1 MYNILKY
8 KIVKTNTVPIPRIS
22 AFPFLGF
29 LHFPMGIPSYF
40 AHVLKK
46 YPRVIKRLAELP
58 CINNLYLDCNGMV
71 YDVVRQMQYTPE
83 NPAAYEA
90 EMLQR
95 ICESIDACIAIL
107 RPTSSVFI
115 AFDGV
120 APVAKLNQQRERRY
134 KSWYLGEMEAQR
146 RRDHNKITQKGG
158 QKGGRVEPPKPAWN
172 TSSITPG
179 TKFMNALHDKLA
191 EYYDTTNPSALNA
204 RYNLS
209 GGAGIIVSSSKEPGE
224 GEHKLFEYIREHA
237 SEHANTTTII
247 YGLDADLIM
256 LCMSHLHISRGIYLY
271 RETPEFVKSINVA
284 LDEKERYFMDIPE
297 FADAI
302 VENLRC
308 QAHNGS
314 LCPIPLPRGV
324 APPKVPLE
332 SRRGAGHKEPLG
344 VWGALVA
351 PQLDYIFICFMLGN
365 DFMPHFPALN
375 IRTTG
380 IASLMDAYRATMGPA
395 ETIIHTT
402 AAGEYTI
409 HWPNYK
415 KLVAH
420 LAAQELTLIRKEH
433 ATRDRQAR
441 HMRDSDKEDD
451 VMHDVLMLP
460 MTQREVERD
469 INPFQPGWENRYYAA
484 LCDIH
489 DGGAIDSSAAVA
501 ALCRNY
507 LEGMEWTFRYYT
519 RGCVDWKWTYANH
532 YPPLLA
538 DLVQHIP
545 DDTTHDPTN
554 AFSFLQVNPKDPI
567 RDVVQLCYVL
577 PRASHALLPQ
587 SVERA
592 LMRSSMKDRYT
603 DNGSHNFKWAYCKYF
618 WECHTDLPPLDLREL
633 DQIID
638 GNTGS
643 RLTSRKHSIKSL

>member
-1 MYNILKY
+1 
-8 KIVKTNTVPIPRIS
+8 
-22 AFPFLGF
+22 
-29 LHFPMGIPSYF
+29 MGIPSYF

-46 YPRVIKRLAELP
+46 YPHVIKRLSELP

-83 NPAAYEA
+83 NQAAYET

-146 RRDHNKITQKGG
+146 RREIALCNKSNKNDKNKKGANI
-158 QKGGRVEPPKPAWN
+158 EPPKPAWN

-191 EYYDTTNPSALNA
+191 EYYGGDQVALNA
-204 RYNLS
+204 RYNLN
-209 GGAGIIVSSSKEPGE
+209 GKGIMISSSKEPGE

-237 SEHANTTTII
+237 AEHAGATTII

-256 LCMSHLHISRGIYLY
+256 LCMSHLHISHGIYLY

-297 FADAI
+297 FARAI
-302 VENLRC
+302 VQQLMT
-308 QAHNGS
+308 
-314 LCPIPLPRGV
+314 PLTPN
-324 APPKVPLE
+324 APNPTAAKTKV
-332 SRRGAGHKEPLG
+332 K
-344 VWGALVA
+344 VM
-351 PQLDYIFICFMLGN
+351 DYIFMCFMLGN

-380 IASLMDAYRATMGPA
+380 IATLMEAYRAIISPD
-395 ETIIHTT
+395 ETIIQTSPSDEYAIHS
-402 AAGEYTI
+402 GEYNI

-415 KLVAH
+415 KLIAH
-420 LAAQELTLIRKEH
+420 LATQELTLIRKEH
-433 ATRDRQAR
+433 TTRDRMSR
-441 HMRDSDKEDD
+441 YTRDADNDDD
-451 VMHDVLMLP
+451 VMHDVMMLP
-460 MTQREVERD
+460 MKQRDVECG
-469 INPFQPGWENRYYAA
+469 INPFDSGWEQRYYAS
-484 LCDIH
+484 LCDI
-489 DGGAIDSSAAVA
+489 DASVDMKPSITT
-501 ALCRNY
+501 LCRNY

-538 DLVQHIP
+538 DLVHHIP
-545 DDTTHDPTN
+545 ETT
-554 AFSFLQVNPKDPI
+554 FSFLSVKPKEPI

-577 PRASHALLPQ
+577 PRASHALLPP

-592 LMRSSMKDRYT
+592 LMRSGLKDRYT

-618 WECHTDLPPLDLREL
+618 WECHTDLPALDLREL
-633 DQIID
+633 EQIVKKTD
-638 GNTGS
+638 
-643 RLTSRKHSIKSL
+643 

>member
-1 MYNILKY
+1 
-8 KIVKTNTVPIPRIS
+8 
-22 AFPFLGF
+22 
-29 LHFPMGIPSYF
+29 MGIPSYF

-83 NPAAYEA
+83 NIAAYET

-191 EYYDTTNPSALNA
+191 EYYDTANPSALNA

-224 GEHKLFEYIREHA
+224 GEHKLFEYIRDHA
-237 SEHANTTTII
+237 AEHANATTII

-297 FADAI
+297 FATTI
-302 VENLRC
+302 VQNVMTL
-308 QAHNGS
+308 S
-314 LCPIPLPRGV
+314 
-324 APPKVPLE
+324 APNPTAAKNKVM
-332 SRRGAGHKEPLG
+332 
-344 VWGALVA
+344 
-351 PQLDYIFICFMLGN
+351 DYIFMCFMLGN

-380 IASLMDAYRATMGPA
+380 IATLMEAYRATMGPT
-395 ETIIHTT
+395 ETIIQTT
-402 AAGEYTI
+402 SPGEYTI

-415 KLVAH
+415 KFVAH

-433 ATRDRQAR
+433 GTRDRQAR

-460 MTQREVERD
+460 MTQRDVERD

-489 DGGAIDSSAAVA
+489 ANPTTVQE
-501 ALCRNY
+501 LCRNY

-538 DLVQHIP
+538 DLVHHIP
-545 DDTTHDPTN
+545 DTHDPAN
-554 AFSFLQVNPKDPI
+554 AFSFLRIKPKEPI

-577 PRASHALLPQ
+577 PRSSHALLPP

-592 LMRSSMKDRYT
+592 LMRSSLKDRYT

-618 WECHTDLPPLDLREL
+618 WECHTELPALDLREL
-633 DQIID
+633 EQIVKKTD
-638 GNTGS
+638 
-643 RLTSRKHSIKSL
+643 

>member
-1 MYNILKY
+1 M
-8 KIVKTNTVPIPRIS
+8 T
-22 AFPFLGF
+22 PFTHLLF
-29 LHFPMGIPSYF
+29 AMGIPSYF

-46 YPRVIKRLAELP
+46 YPHVIKRLSELP

-71 YDVVRQMQYTPE
+71 YDVVHQMQYTPE
-83 NPAAYEA
+83 NTAAYEA

-134 KSWYLGEMEAQR
+134 KSWYLGEMETQR

-158 QKGGRVEPPKPAWN
+158 QKGGHVEPPKPMWN
-172 TSSITPG
+172 TSAITPG

-209 GGAGIIVSSSKEPGE
+209 GAGIIVSSSKEPGE
-224 GEHKLFEYIREHA
+224 GEHKLFEYIRDHA
-237 SEHANTTTII
+237 AEHANMTTVI

-297 FADAI
+297 FATAI
-302 VENLRC
+302 VQHVITSSAPN
-308 QAHNGS
+308 
-314 LCPIPLPRGV
+314 PTV
-324 APPKVPLE
+324 AKNKVI
-332 SRRGAGHKEPLG
+332 
-344 VWGALVA
+344 
-351 PQLDYIFICFMLGN
+351 DYIFMCFMLGN

-380 IASLMDAYRATMGPA
+380 IATIMEAYRATIGA
-395 ETIIHTT
+395 NETIIQTT
-402 AAGEYTI
+402 PSGEYAI
-409 HWPNYK
+409 HWLNYK

-433 ATRDRQAR
+433 GTRDRQAR
-441 HMRDSDKEDD
+441 HMRDSDKDDD
-451 VMHDVLMLP
+451 VMHDVMMLP
-460 MTQREVERD
+460 MTQRDVERD
-469 INPFQPGWENRYYAA
+469 INPFQPGWETRYYSA

-489 DGGAIDSSAAVA
+489 GAIDPTAVA

-538 DLVQHIP
+538 DLVHHIP
-545 DDTTHDPTN
+545 DTTHDPTN
-554 AFSFLQVNPKDPI
+554 AFSFLQVKPKEPI

-577 PRASHALLPQ
+577 PRASHALLPP

-603 DNGSHNFKWAYCKYF
+603 DDGSNNFKWAYCKFF
-618 WECHTDLPPLDLREL
+618 WECHTDLPALDLREL
-633 DQIID
+633 EQIVKKTD
-638 GNTGS
+638 
-643 RLTSRKHSIKSL
+643 

>member
-1 MYNILKY
+1 
-8 KIVKTNTVPIPRIS
+8 
-22 AFPFLGF
+22 
-29 LHFPMGIPSYF
+29 MGIPSYF

-46 YPRVIKRLAELP
+46 YPHVIKRLSELP

-71 YDVVRQMQYTPE
+71 YDVVHQMQYTPE
-83 NPAAYEA
+83 NIAAYEA

-146 RRDHNKITQKGG
+146 RREIVSARSTQAGSGKS
-158 QKGGRVEPPKPAWN
+158 KTSTFKVEPPKPVWN
-172 TSSITPG
+172 TSAITPG

-209 GGAGIIVSSSKEPGE
+209 GAGIIVSSSKEPGE
-224 GEHKLFEYIREHA
+224 GEHKLFEYIRAHAAEH
-237 SEHANTTTII
+237 EGTNTII

-297 FADAI
+297 FATAI
-302 VENLRC
+302 VQHVITSSAPN
-308 QAHNGS
+308 
-314 LCPIPLPRGV
+314 PTV
-324 APPKVPLE
+324 AKNKVM
-332 SRRGAGHKEPLG
+332 
-344 VWGALVA
+344 
-351 PQLDYIFICFMLGN
+351 DYIFMCFMLGN

-380 IASLMDAYRATMGPA
+380 IATIMEAYRATIGSN
-395 ETIIHTT
+395 ETIIQTSPL
-402 AAGEYTI
+402 GEYVI
-409 HWPNYK
+409 HWPSYK

-433 ATRDRQAR
+433 GTRDRQAR
-441 HMRDSDKEDD
+441 HMRDSDKDDD
-451 VMHDVLMLP
+451 VMHDVMMLP
-460 MTQREVERD
+460 MTQRDVERD
-469 INPFQPGWENRYYAA
+469 INPFQPGWETRYYAA

-489 DGGAIDSSAAVA
+489 GATPAVA

-538 DLVQHIP
+538 DLVHHIP
-545 DDTTHDPTN
+545 DTTHDPTN
-554 AFSFLQVNPKDPI
+554 AFSFLQVKPKEPI

-577 PRASHALLPQ
+577 PRASHALLPP

-603 DNGSHNFKWAYCKYF
+603 DDGSNNFKWAYCKFF
-618 WECHTDLPPLDLREL
+618 WECHTDLPALDLREL
-633 DQIID
+633 EQIMD
-638 GNTGS
+638 GNPGS
-643 RLTSRKHSIKSL
+643 R

>member
-1 MYNILKY
+1 
-8 KIVKTNTVPIPRIS
+8 
-22 AFPFLGF
+22 
-29 LHFPMGIPSYF
+29 MGIPSYF

-46 YPRVIKRLAELP
+46 YPHVIKRLSELP

-71 YDVVRQMQYTPE
+71 YDVVHQMQYTPE
-83 NPAAYEA
+83 NIAAYEA

-107 RPTSSVFI
+107 RPISSVFI

-146 RRDHNKITQKGG
+146 RREIVSARSTQTGSGKS
-158 QKGGRVEPPKPAWN
+158 KTSTFKVEPPKPAWN
-172 TSSITPG
+172 TSAITPG

-191 EYYDTTNPSALNA
+191 EYYDTKNPSALNA

-209 GGAGIIVSSSKEPGE
+209 GAGIIVSSSKEPGE
-224 GEHKLFEYIREHA
+224 GEHKLFEYIRDHAAEHA
-237 SEHANTTTII
+237 DMTTVI

-271 RETPEFVKSINVA
+271 RETPEFVKSINVV

-297 FADAI
+297 FATAI
-302 VENLRC
+302 VQHVITL
-308 QAHNGS
+308 S
-314 LCPIPLPRGV
+314 
-324 APPKVPLE
+324 APNPTAAKNKVM
-332 SRRGAGHKEPLG
+332 
-344 VWGALVA
+344 
-351 PQLDYIFICFMLGN
+351 DYIFMCFMLGN

-380 IASLMDAYRATMGPA
+380 IATIMEAYRATIGSN
-395 ETIIHTT
+395 ETIIQIHLN
-402 AAGEYTI
+402 EYVI

-433 ATRDRQAR
+433 GTRDRQAR
-441 HMRDSDKEDD
+441 HMRDSDKDDD
-451 VMHDVLMLP
+451 VMHDVMMLP
-460 MTQREVERD
+460 MTQRDVERD
-469 INPFQPGWENRYYAA
+469 INPFQPGWETRYYSA
-484 LCDIH
+484 LCDMH
-489 DGGAIDSSAAVA
+489 GAIDPTAVA

-538 DLVQHIP
+538 DLVHHIP
-545 DDTTHDPTN
+545 ETHDPTN
-554 AFSFLQVNPKDPI
+554 AFSFLQVKPKEPI

-577 PRASHALLPQ
+577 PRASHALLPP

-603 DNGSHNFKWAYCKYF
+603 DDGSNNFKWAYCKFF
-618 WECHTDLPPLDLREL
+618 WECHTDLPALDLREL
-633 DQIID
+633 KQIMKKTD
-638 GNTGS
+638 
-643 RLTSRKHSIKSL
+643 

>member
-1 MYNILKY
+1 
-8 KIVKTNTVPIPRIS
+8 
-22 AFPFLGF
+22 
-29 LHFPMGIPSYF
+29 MGIPSYF

-46 YPRVIKRLAELP
+46 YPRVIKRLSDLP

-107 RPTSSVFI
+107 RPISSVFI

-158 QKGGRVEPPKPAWN
+158 QKEGRVEPPKPAWN

-191 EYYDTTNPSALNA
+191 EYYDATNKAELNA

-209 GGAGIIVSSSKEPGE
+209 GAGIIVSSSKEPGE

-237 SEHANTTTII
+237 AEHANVNTII

-302 VENLRC
+302 VENLRVS
-308 QAHNGS
+308 A
-314 LCPIPLPRGV
+314 V
-324 APPKVPLE
+324 AAPQKV
-332 SRRGAGHKEPLG
+332 PLG

-351 PQLDYIFICFMLGN
+351 PQLDYIFMCFMLGN

-380 IASLMDAYRATMGPA
+380 IASLMEAYRATIGA
-395 ETIIHTT
+395 DETIIQTT
-402 AAGEYTI
+402 TPGEYAI

-441 HMRDSDKEDD
+441 HMRDADRDDD

-460 MTQREVERD
+460 MTQRDVERD
-469 INPFQPGWENRYYAA
+469 INPFQPGWENRYYAS
-484 LCDIH
+484 LCDMH
-489 DGGAIDSSAAVA
+489 APMDQEVT

-538 DLVQHIP
+538 DLVHHIP
-545 DDTTHDPTN
+545 ETHDPTN
-554 AFSFLQVNPKDPI
+554 PFSFMRIQPKEPI

-577 PRASHALLPQ
+577 PRASHALLPP

-592 LMRSSMKDRYT
+592 LMHSNFGSKYT
-603 DNGSHNFKWAYCKYF
+603 DDGGHNFKWAYCKYF
-618 WECHTDLPPLDLREL
+618 WECHTDLPALDLREL
-633 DQIID
+633 EQIVKKTD
-638 GNTGS
+638 
-643 RLTSRKHSIKSL
+643 

>member
-8 KIVKTNTVPIPRIS
+8 KIVITNTLPTHLIS
-22 AFPFLGF
+22 
-29 LHFPMGIPSYF
+29 LHFAMGIPSYF

-83 NPAAYEA
+83 NTAAYEA

-95 ICESIDACIAIL
+95 ICDSIDACIAIL

-191 EYYDTTNPSALNA
+191 EYYDTANPSALNA

-224 GEHKLFEYIREHA
+224 GEHKLFEYIRDHA
-237 SEHANTTTII
+237 SEHANMTTVI

-302 VENLRC
+302 
-308 QAHNGS
+308 
-314 LCPIPLPRGV
+314 
-324 APPKVPLE
+324 
-332 SRRGAGHKEPLG
+332 
-344 VWGALVA
+344 WGAQRHGLAVGTSAPHTPNVA
-351 PQLDYIFICFMLGN
+351 LIPTITLREGGVRGTHGSPMDYIFMCFMLGN

-380 IASLMDAYRATMGPA
+380 IASLMEAYRATIGA
-395 ETIIHTT
+395 NETIIQTT
-402 AAGEYTI
+402 PSGEYVI

-415 KLVAH
+415 KLITH

-433 ATRDRQAR
+433 TTRDRQAR
-441 HMRDSDKEDD
+441 HMRDSDKDDD
-451 VMHDVLMLP
+451 VMHDVMMLP
-460 MTQREVERD
+460 MTQRDVERN
-469 INPFQPGWENRYYAA
+469 INPFQPGWENRYYSA

-545 DDTTHDPTN
+545 DTTHDPTN
-554 AFSFLQVNPKDPI
+554 AFSFLRIKPKEPI

-577 PRASHALLPQ
+577 PRASHALLPP

-603 DNGSHNFKWAYCKYF
+603 DNGSHNFKWAYCKFF
-618 WECHTDLPPLDLREL
+618 WECHTDLPALDLREL
-633 DQIID
+633 EQIVKKTD
-638 GNTGS
+638 
-643 RLTSRKHSIKSL
+643 

>member
-8 KIVKTNTVPIPRIS
+8 KIVITNTLPTHLIS
-22 AFPFLGF
+22 
-29 LHFPMGIPSYF
+29 LHFAMGIPSYF

-83 NPAAYEA
+83 NTAAYEA

-95 ICESIDACIAIL
+95 ICDSIDACIAIL

-191 EYYDTTNPSALNA
+191 EYYDTANPSALNA

-224 GEHKLFEYIREHA
+224 GEHKLFEYIRDHA
-237 SEHANTTTII
+237 SEHANMTTVI

-302 VENLRC
+302 WGEQRHGLT
-308 QAHNGS
+308 S
-314 LCPIPLPRGV
+314 
-324 APPKVPLE
+324 VPHTP
-332 SRRGAGHKEPLG
+332 S
-344 VWGALVA
+344 GALIPTITHWEGGVRGTHGS
-351 PQLDYIFICFMLGN
+351 PMDYIFMCFMLGN

-380 IASLMDAYRATMGPA
+380 IASLMEAYRATMGPA

-402 AAGEYTI
+402 SSGEYTI

-441 HMRDSDKEDD
+441 HMRDTDKEDD

-460 MTQREVERD
+460 MTQRDVERD

-484 LCDIH
+484 LCDIQ
-489 DGGAIDSSAAVA
+489 DGGATPAVA

-538 DLVQHIP
+538 DLVHHIP

-554 AFSFLQVNPKDPI
+554 AFSFLRIKPKEPI

-577 PRASHALLPQ
+577 PRASHALLPP

-618 WECHTDLPPLDLREL
+618 WECHTDLPALDLREL
-633 DQIID
+633 EQIVKKTD
-638 GNTGS
+638 
-643 RLTSRKHSIKSL
+643 

>member
-1 MYNILKY
+1 
-8 KIVKTNTVPIPRIS
+8 
-22 AFPFLGF
+22 
-29 LHFPMGIPSYF
+29 MGIPSYF

-46 YPRVIKRLAELP
+46 YPHVIKRLSELP

-71 YDVVRQMQYTPE
+71 YDVVHQMQYTPE
-83 NPAAYEA
+83 NIAAYEA

-107 RPTSSVFI
+107 RPISSVFI

-146 RRDHNKITQKGG
+146 RREIVSARSTQTGSGKS
-158 QKGGRVEPPKPAWN
+158 KTSTFKVEPPKPAWN
-172 TSSITPG
+172 TSAITPG

-209 GGAGIIVSSSKEPGE
+209 GAGIIVSSSKEPGE
-224 GEHKLFEYIREHA
+224 GEHKLFEYIRDHAAEHA
-237 SEHANTTTII
+237 DMTTVI

-271 RETPEFVKSINVA
+271 RETPEFVKSINVV

-297 FADAI
+297 FATAI
-302 VENLRC
+302 V
-308 QAHNGS
+308 QHVITS
-314 LCPIPLPRGV
+314 S
-324 APPKVPLE
+324 APNPTAAKNKVM
-332 SRRGAGHKEPLG
+332 
-344 VWGALVA
+344 
-351 PQLDYIFICFMLGN
+351 DYIFMCFMLGN

-380 IASLMDAYRATMGPA
+380 IASLMEAYRATIGSN
-395 ETIIHTT
+395 ETIIQIHLN
-402 AAGEYTI
+402 EYVI

-433 ATRDRQAR
+433 GTRDRQAR
-441 HMRDSDKEDD
+441 HMRDSDKDDD
-451 VMHDVLMLP
+451 VMHDVMMLP
-460 MTQREVERD
+460 MTQRDVERD
-469 INPFQPGWENRYYAA
+469 INPFQPGWETRYYSA
-484 LCDIH
+484 LCDMH
-489 DGGAIDSSAAVA
+489 GAIDPPAVA

-538 DLVQHIP
+538 DLVHHIP
-545 DDTTHDPTN
+545 ETHDPTN
-554 AFSFLQVNPKDPI
+554 AFSFLQVKPKEPI

-577 PRASHALLPQ
+577 PRASHALLPP

-603 DNGSHNFKWAYCKYF
+603 DDGSNNFKWAYCKFF
-618 WECHTDLPPLDLREL
+618 WECHTDLPALDLREL
-633 DQIID
+633 EQIMKKTD
-638 GNTGS
+638 
-643 RLTSRKHSIKSL
+643 

>member
-1 MYNILKY
+1 
-8 KIVKTNTVPIPRIS
+8 
-22 AFPFLGF
+22 
-29 LHFPMGIPSYF
+29 MGIPSYF

-46 YPRVIKRLAELP
+46 YPHVIKRLSELP

-71 YDVVRQMQYTPE
+71 YDVVHQMQYTPE
-83 NPAAYEA
+83 NIAAYEA

-107 RPTSSVFI
+107 RPISSVFI

-146 RRDHNKITQKGG
+146 RREIVSARSTQTGSGKS
-158 QKGGRVEPPKPAWN
+158 KTSTFKVEPPKPAWN
-172 TSSITPG
+172 TSAITPG

-191 EYYDTTNPSALNA
+191 EYYDTTNKSALNA

-209 GGAGIIVSSSKEPGE
+209 GAGIIVSSSKEPGE
-224 GEHKLFEYIREHA
+224 GEHKLFEYIRDHAAEHA
-237 SEHANTTTII
+237 DMTTVI

-271 RETPEFVKSINVA
+271 RETPEFVKSINVV

-297 FADAI
+297 FATAI
-302 VENLRC
+302 VQHVITL
-308 QAHNGS
+308 S
-314 LCPIPLPRGV
+314 
-324 APPKVPLE
+324 APNPTAAKNKVM
-332 SRRGAGHKEPLG
+332 
-344 VWGALVA
+344 
-351 PQLDYIFICFMLGN
+351 DYIFMCFMLGN

-380 IASLMDAYRATMGPA
+380 IASLMEAYRATIGSN
-395 ETIIHTT
+395 ETIIQIHLN
-402 AAGEYTI
+402 EYVI

-433 ATRDRQAR
+433 GTRDRQAR
-441 HMRDSDKEDD
+441 HMRDSDKDDD
-451 VMHDVLMLP
+451 VMHDVMMLP
-460 MTQREVERD
+460 MTQRDVERD
-469 INPFQPGWENRYYAA
+469 INPFQPGWETRYYSA
-484 LCDIH
+484 LCDMH
-489 DGGAIDSSAAVA
+489 GAIDPPAVA

-538 DLVQHIP
+538 DLVHHIP
-545 DDTTHDPTN
+545 ETHDPTN
-554 AFSFLQVNPKDPI
+554 AFSFLQVKPKEPI

-577 PRASHALLPQ
+577 PRASHALLPP

-603 DNGSHNFKWAYCKYF
+603 DDGSNNFKWAYCKFF
-618 WECHTDLPPLDLREL
+618 WECHTDLPALDLREL
-633 DQIID
+633 EQIMKKTD
-638 GNTGS
+638 
-643 RLTSRKHSIKSL
+643 

>member
-1 MYNILKY
+1 
-8 KIVKTNTVPIPRIS
+8 
-22 AFPFLGF
+22 
-29 LHFPMGIPSYF
+29 MGIPSYF

-46 YPRVIKRLAELP
+46 YPRVIKRLSELP

-71 YDVVRQMQYTPE
+71 YDVVRQMQYNPE
-83 NPAAYEA
+83 DQAAYET

-107 RPTSSVFI
+107 RPISSVFI

-146 RRDHNKITQKGG
+146 RRDIVKNKNNPTNKYNKG
-158 QKGGRVEPPKPAWN
+158 KKASVIEPPKPAWN

-191 EYYDTTNPSALNA
+191 EYYDTTNRAALNA

-209 GGAGIIVSSSKEPGE
+209 GAGIIVSSSKEPGE

-237 SEHANTTTII
+237 AEHANMTTII

-271 RETPEFVKSINVA
+271 RETPEFVKSINA
-284 LDEKERYFMDIPE
+284 TLDEKERYFMDIPE

-302 VENLRC
+302 
-308 QAHNGS
+308 
-314 LCPIPLPRGV
+314 
-324 APPKVPLE
+324 
-332 SRRGAGHKEPLG
+332 
-344 VWGALVA
+344 WGALVA
-351 PQLDYIFICFMLGN
+351 TARPCLCAPHTPNGALIPTITHLEGGVRGQRLLRGTHGSPMDYIFMCFMLGN

-380 IASLMDAYRATMGPA
+380 IASLMEAYRATIGPD
-395 ETIIHTT
+395 ETIIQTT
-402 AAGEYTI
+402 PLGEYAI

-433 ATRDRQAR
+433 TTRDRQAR
-441 HMRDSDKEDD
+441 HMRDSDRGDD

-460 MTQREVERD
+460 MTQRDVERD

-484 LCDIH
+484 LCDMH
-489 DGGAIDSSAAVA
+489 GAIDPPAIAS
-501 ALCRNY
+501 LCRNY
-507 LEGMEWTFRYYT
+507 LQGMEWTFRYYT

-538 DLVQHIP
+538 DLVHHIP
-545 DDTTHDPTN
+545 ETHDPAN
-554 AFSFLQVNPKDPI
+554 AFSFLSIKPKEPI

-577 PRASHALLPQ
+577 PRSSHALLPP

-592 LMRSSMKDRYT
+592 LMRSRIGHKYT

-618 WECHTDLPPLDLREL
+618 WECHTELPPLDLREL
-633 DQIID
+633 EQI
-638 GNTGS
+638 TE
-643 RLTSRKHSIKSL
+643 T

>member
-8 KIVKTNTVPIPRIS
+8 KIVSKKNTTHTPIHSFI
-22 AFPFLGF
+22 
-29 LHFPMGIPSYF
+29 MGIPSYF

-46 YPRVIKRLAELP
+46 YPGVIKRLAELP
-58 CINNLYLDCNGMV
+58 CINNLYLDCNGMI
-71 YDVVRQMQYTPE
+71 YDVVRQMQYKPE
-83 NPAAYEA
+83 EQAAYEA

-107 RPTSSVFI
+107 NPSDRVFV

-146 RRDHNKITQKGG
+146 RRELSKAQVTA
-158 QKGGRVEPPKPAWN
+158 PKPAWN
-172 TSSITPG
+172 TSAITPG
-179 TKFMNALHDKLA
+179 TKFMNALHKKLT
-191 EYYDTTNPSALNA
+191 EYYAANNSNNGNTPK
-204 RYNLS
+204 
-209 GGAGIIVSSSKEPGE
+209 IILSSSNEPGE

-237 SEHANTTTII
+237 AEHADKTTVI

-284 LDEKERYFMDIPE
+284 LDEKERYYMDIPE

-302 VENLRC
+302 TGTQVI
-308 QAHNGS
+308 AVA
-314 LCPIPLPRGV
+314 LCPVNPPPTGTQEQQVARG
-324 APPKVPLE
+324 
-332 SRRGAGHKEPLG
+332 EPMG

-351 PQLDYIFICFMLGN
+351 PQLDYIFMCFMLGN

-380 IASLMDAYRATMGPA
+380 IATLMEAHRAVFKPG
-395 ETIIHTT
+395 ESIIQLHSAT
-402 AAGEYTI
+402 ATDTATATATDTATNTAWPWSI

-415 KLVAH
+415 KFVAH

-433 ATRDRQAR
+433 GTRDRQAR
-441 HMRDSDKEDD
+441 HMRDTDKEDD

-460 MTQREVERD
+460 MTQREVERH
-469 INPFQPGWENRYYAA
+469 INPFEPGWERRDYVS

-489 DGGAIDSSAAVA
+489 DADDKAVA
-501 ALCRNY
+501 SLCRNY

-519 RGCVDWKWTYANH
+519 SGCVDWKWTYANH

-538 DLVQHIP
+538 DLVKHIP
-545 DDTTHDPTN
+545 DQVNP
-554 AFSFLQVNPKDPI
+554 FSFLSAKPKDPI

-577 PRASHALLPQ
+577 PRASHALLPPAA
-587 SVERA
+587 ERA
-592 LMRSSMKDRYT
+592 LMQSKLRSKYT
-603 DNGSHNFKWAYCKYF
+603 DDGSPNFKWAYCKYF
-618 WECHTDLPPLDLREL
+618 WECHTDLPELDLEEL
-633 DQIID
+633 AQIV
-638 GNTGS
+638 S
-643 RLTSRKHSIKSL
+643 S

>member
-1 MYNILKY
+1 MYNILRY
-8 KIVKTNTVPIPRIS
+8 KIGIILIS
-22 AFPFLGF
+22 I
-29 LHFPMGIPSYF
+29 HFNPMGIPSYF

-46 YPRVIKRLAELP
+46 YPHVIKRLSELP
-58 CINNLYLDCNGMV
+58 CINNLYLDCNGMI
-71 YDVVRQMQYTPE
+71 YDVVRQMQYAPE
-83 NPAAYEA
+83 NAAAYEA
-90 EMLQR
+90 ELLQR
-95 ICESIDACIAIL
+95 ICDSIDACIAIM
-107 RPTSSVFI
+107 RPVSSVFI

-146 RRDHNKITQKGG
+146 RRDHNAIAQKGTR
-158 QKGGRVEPPKPAWN
+158 KGGRVEPPKPAWN
-172 TSSITPG
+172 TSAITPG

-191 EYYDTTNPSALNA
+191 EHYDTTKPDELNA

-209 GGAGIIVSSSKEPGE
+209 EGAGIIVSSSKEPGE

-237 SEHANTTTII
+237 AEHAGKNTII

-284 LDEKERYFMDIPE
+284 LDEKERYYMDIPE

-302 VENLRC
+302 WG
-308 QAHNGS
+308 ATSTPHTPNGA
-314 LCPIPLPRGV
+314 LIPKGGV
-324 APPKVPLE
+324 
-332 SRRGAGHKEPLG
+332 RGAMLG
-344 VWGALVA
+344 THGS
-351 PQLDYIFICFMLGN
+351 PMDYIFMCFMLGN

-380 IASLMDAYRATMGPA
+380 IASLMEAYRATIGA
-395 ETIIHTT
+395 DETIIQTT
-402 AAGEYTI
+402 SLNEYVI

-441 HMRDSDKEDD
+441 HVRDSDTADD

-460 MTQREVERD
+460 MTQRDVERGID
-469 INPFQPGWENRYYAA
+469 PFHAGWERRYYATM
-484 LCDIH
+484 CDIH
-489 DGGAIDSSAAVA
+489 EPTDAATA
-501 ALCRNY
+501 KISLLCRKY

-538 DLVQHIP
+538 DLVHHIP
-545 DDTTHDPTN
+545 ETHDPTN
-554 AFSFLQVNPKDPI
+554 AFSFLQVKPKEPI

-577 PRASHALLPQ
+577 PRASHALLPP

-603 DNGSHNFKWAYCKYF
+603 DDGSNNFKWAYCKFF
-618 WECHTDLPPLDLREL
+618 WECHTDLPALDLREL
-633 DQIID
+633 EQIMKKTD
-638 GNTGS
+638 
-643 RLTSRKHSIKSL
+643 

>member
-1 MYNILKY
+1 
-8 KIVKTNTVPIPRIS
+8 
-22 AFPFLGF
+22 
-29 LHFPMGIPSYF
+29 MGIPSYF

-46 YPRVIKRLAELP
+46 YPHVIKRLSELP

-83 NPAAYEA
+83 NPAAYES

-146 RRDHNKITQKGG
+146 RRDHNEINKKGG

-209 GGAGIIVSSSKEPGE
+209 GAGIIVSSSKEPGE

-237 SEHANTTTII
+237 ADHANMTTII
-247 YGLDADLIM
+247 HGLDADLIM

-297 FADAI
+297 FTTAI
-302 VENLRC
+302 VENLRVN
-308 QAHNGS
+308 A
-314 LCPIPLPRGV
+314 PLPRGV

-332 SRRGAGHKEPLG
+332 RGAGRKEPLG
-344 VWGALVA
+344 VCGAKARLVPSRCALVA
-351 PQLDYIFICFMLGN
+351 PQLDYIFMCFMLGN

-380 IASLMDAYRATMGPA
+380 IASLMEAYRTTIAPD
-395 ETIIHTT
+395 ETIIQTT
-402 AAGEYTI
+402 VTGEYAI

-441 HMRDSDKEDD
+441 YMRDTDKEDD

-460 MTQREVERD
+460 MTQRDVERD
-469 INPFQPGWENRYYAA
+469 INPFQPGWENRYYAS

-489 DGGAIDSSAAVA
+489 ATASMVPE
-501 ALCRNY
+501 LCRNY

-538 DLVQHIP
+538 DLVHHIP
-545 DDTTHDPTN
+545 DTHDPTN
-554 AFSFLQVNPKDPI
+554 AFSFLRIKPKEPI

-577 PRASHALLPQ
+577 PRASHALLPP

-592 LMRSSMKDRYT
+592 LMSSSMKDRYT
-603 DNGSHNFKWAYCKYF
+603 DNGSHNFKWAYCKFF
-618 WECHTDLPPLDLREL
+618 WECHTDLPALDLCEL
-633 DQIID
+633 EKIVKGDVAP
-638 GNTGS
+638 
-643 RLTSRKHSIKSL
+643 L

>member
-1 MYNILKY
+1 
-8 KIVKTNTVPIPRIS
+8 
-22 AFPFLGF
+22 
-29 LHFPMGIPSYF
+29 MGIPSYF

-46 YPRVIKRLAELP
+46 YPHVIKRLSELP
-58 CINNLYLDCNGMV
+58 CINNLYLDCNGMI
-71 YDVVRQMQYTPE
+71 YDVVHQMQFHPE
-83 NPAAYEA
+83 DQPAYEA
-90 EMLQR
+90 ELLQR
-95 ICESIDACIAIL
+95 ICDSIDACIAVL
-107 RPTSSVFI
+107 RPTNSVFI

-134 KSWYLGEMEAQR
+134 KSWYLGEMESQR
-146 RRDHNKITQKGG
+146 RRDHNKTVQKKKG
-158 QKGGRVEPPKPAWN
+158 QKGGHVEPPKPAWN

-179 TKFMNALHDKLA
+179 TKFMNALHDKLSV
-191 EYYDTTNPSALNA
+191 YYDTTNPSGLNA

-224 GEHKLFEYIREHA
+224 GEHKLFEYIRQHAAEHA
-237 SEHANTTTII
+237 DKNTII

-271 RETPEFVKSINVA
+271 RETPEFVKSINVS

-297 FADAI
+297 FSDAI
-302 VENLRC
+302 
-308 QAHNGS
+308 
-314 LCPIPLPRGV
+314 
-324 APPKVPLE
+324 
-332 SRRGAGHKEPLG
+332 
-344 VWGALVA
+344 WGATSTPHTPNGALIPTIAHRKGGVRGTHGS
-351 PQLDYIFICFMLGN
+351 PMDYIFMCFMLGN

-380 IASLMDAYRATMGPA
+380 IATLMDAYRATIGA
-395 ETIIHTT
+395 GETIIQSPSP
-402 AAGEYTI
+402 GEYAI
-409 HWPNYK
+409 HWPNYR
-415 KLVAH
+415 KLIAH

-441 HMRDSDKEDD
+441 HMRDSDKDDD

-460 MTQREVERD
+460 MSQRDVERGID
-469 INPFQPGWENRYYAA
+469 PFSAGWEHRYYAA
-484 LCDIH
+484 LCDMPEPTDQSI
-489 DGGAIDSSAAVA
+489 A

-545 DDTTHDPTN
+545 DREC
-554 AFSFLQVNPKDPI
+554 SFLSVKPKQPI

-577 PRASHALLPQ
+577 PRASHVLLPP

-592 LMRSSMKDRYT
+592 LMRGKFASKYT
-603 DNGSHNFKWAYCKYF
+603 DDGSHNFKWAYCRYF
-618 WECHTDLPPLDLREL
+618 WECHTDLPALDLHEL
-633 DQIID
+633 EELVKKTD
-638 GNTGS
+638 
-643 RLTSRKHSIKSL
+643 